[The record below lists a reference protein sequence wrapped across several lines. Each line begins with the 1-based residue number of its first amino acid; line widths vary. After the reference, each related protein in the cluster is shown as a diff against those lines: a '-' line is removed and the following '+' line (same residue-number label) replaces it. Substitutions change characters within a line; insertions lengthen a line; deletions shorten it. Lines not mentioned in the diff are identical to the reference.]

1 MKTAKKQYLA
11 LTKRRNMSEMFT
23 FPRATIDRKKM
34 VMYRSPVP
42 DWNEE
47 QVKRLASRF
56 RVEGRLR
63 DRGDRFIVEDEN
75 SMFEVFRGSHSIWWT
90 DIATLR
96 NPPSPLAQDDILSKE
111 EATRRALSYLE
122 TYNQQDNRAALEA
135 ISQGM
140 MATIKPSP
148 SAPNTD
154 AKPFSIVANFGFSL
168 DRLPIFGPGA
178 KMQVTFGA
186 GKQVTEFYKFWREPI
201 EDHERELLPIEAA
214 IDMFRRDEAFVDL
227 RQDEARVTINSIQL
241 GYYAFPPR
249 ENQGYLV
256 PIYAFDCV
264 VSTPHLES
272 YEFTDYVVAV
282 PFERDEIKMRRVY
295 EHGSSGVF

>member
-1 MKTAKKQYLA
+1 
-11 LTKRRNMSEMFT
+11 MFT
-23 FPRATIDRKKM
+23 FPKVTIDRKKM
-34 VMYRSPVP
+34 VMYRSPLP

-47 QVKRLASRF
+47 QVKRLATSF

-63 DRGDRFIVEDEN
+63 DRGDRFIVEDEK

-96 NPPSPLAQDDILSKE
+96 KPPSPLAQDDILSKE
-111 EATRRALSYLE
+111 EATRRAFSYLE
-122 TYNQQDNRAALEA
+122 TYHQQDNRAALEA
-135 ISQGM
+135 IAHGM
-140 MATIKPSP
+140 MATIKPSQN
-148 SAPNTD
+148 ARNID

-168 DRLPIFGPGA
+168 DSLPIFGPGA
-178 KMQVTFGA
+178 KIQVTFGA
-186 GKQVTEFYKFWREPI
+186 RKQVTEFYKFWREPI

-227 RQDEARVTINSIQL
+227 RKDDARVTINSIQL

-249 ENQGYLV
+249 ENQGYLI
-256 PIYAFDCV
+256 PIYAFDGV
-264 VSTPHLES
+264 VSTPHLER

-282 PFERDEIKMRRVY
+282 PFERDEVKMRRVY
-295 EHGSSGVF
+295 EHEASSVF